1 MFDHLTA
8 GIEEIC
14 GHRGNNFFRVISLSF
29 SLFLRAPNIWVV
41 AMVMQEKIE
50 HIDERYLRPIFT
62 RSTDKN
68 SLQRLFE
75 KLTLRYENT
84 KRDAYCILIC
94 VFFGSLTENMR
105 RTCTTGRVNI
115 RTSLP
120 CPVTPK

>member
-1 MFDHLTA
+1 ML
-8 GIEEIC
+8 
-14 GHRGNNFFRVISLSF
+14 
-29 SLFLRAPNIWVV
+29 VV

-84 KRDAYCILIC
+84 KRDAHLIA
-94 VFFGSLTENMR
+94 F
-105 RTCTTGRVNI
+105 
-115 RTSLP
+115 
-120 CPVTPK
+120 